1 MTTLLLN
8 PLFFIKNLFTHLW
21 LSVSSVKFYEK
32 VFKKYND
39 YGALYIINLSLIS
52 SIVCTIIFLHNVD
65 KIQDYLKHNIASE
78 RVKNIDF
85 VIKQIP
91 PIEYDG
97 QNITIDSDEPIIIK
111 NKSGSNAL
119 VIDPD
124 NKTKPSDRNKFPL
137 ILLQNKI
144 IISLIN
150 SEGKVQNTFPVKFD
164 QIFGQTPR
172 VLTNEEIESSLAK
185 LLDQVPRVL
194 VYMIFPLTV
203 FLIFLN
209 TFSDKVF
216 FIAMIFLVTKIS
228 GLNLSIKTCIRLT
241 MYASGFYALFQFIFL
256 IAANE
261 YSSIVW
267 IVQSWTSVL
276 MILGILSA
284 TGKNYFFRKN

>member
-1 MTTLLLN
+1 MTTLLSN

-65 KIQDYLKHNIASE
+65 KIQDYLKYNIVLE
-78 RVKNIDF
+78 RVENIDF

-97 QNITIDSDEPIIIK
+97 QNITVDSDEPIIIK
-111 NKSGSNAL
+111 NKNGNNVL

-124 NKTKPSDRNKFPL
+124 NKTKPSDRNKLPL
-137 ILLQNKI
+137 ILSQNKM
-144 IISLIN
+144 IISLID
-150 SEGKVQNTFPVKFD
+150 SEGKVKNTFPIKFD
-164 QIFGQTPR
+164 QIFNQIPR
-172 VLTNEEIESSLAK
+172 VLTNEEIKSSLAK
-185 LLDQVPRVL
+185 LLDQAPRVL
-194 VYMIFPLTV
+194 VYMIFPLTG

-209 TFSDKVF
+209 TFLDKAF
-216 FIAMIFLVTKIS
+216 FIVMIFLVTKIS
-228 GLNLSIKTCIRLT
+228 GLNLSMKTCIRLT

-267 IVQSWTSVL
+267 IVQSWANIL

-284 TGKNYFFRKN
+284 TGKSYFFKKN

>member
-1 MTTLLLN
+1 MTTLLSN

-65 KIQDYLKHNIASE
+65 KIQDYLKYNIVSE
-78 RVKNIDF
+78 RVENIDF

-97 QNITIDSDEPIIIK
+97 QNITVNSDEPIIIK
-111 NKSGSNAL
+111 NKNGNNVL

-137 ILLQNKI
+137 ILSQNKM
-144 IISLIN
+144 IISLID
-150 SEGKVQNTFPVKFD
+150 SEGKVKNTFPIKFD
-164 QIFGQTPR
+164 QIFNQIPR
-172 VLTNEEIESSLAK
+172 VLTNEEIKSSLAK
-185 LLDQVPRVL
+185 LLDQAPRVL
-194 VYMIFPLTV
+194 VYMIFPLTG

-209 TFSDKVF
+209 TFLDKAF
-216 FIAMIFLVTKIS
+216 FIVMIFLVTKIS
-228 GLNLSIKTCIRLT
+228 GLNLSMKTCIRLT

-267 IVQSWTSVL
+267 IVQSWANIL

-284 TGKNYFFRKN
+284 TGKNYFFKKN

>member
-1 MTTLLLN
+1 MTTLLSN

-65 KIQDYLKHNIASE
+65 KIQDYLKYNIVSE
-78 RVKNIDF
+78 RVENIDF

-97 QNITIDSDEPIIIK
+97 QNITVDSDEPIIIK
-111 NKSGSNAL
+111 NKNGNNVL

-137 ILLQNKI
+137 ILSQNKM
-144 IISLIN
+144 IISLID
-150 SEGKVQNTFPVKFD
+150 SEGKVKNTFPIKFD
-164 QIFGQTPR
+164 QIFNQIPR
-172 VLTNEEIESSLAK
+172 VLTNEEIKSSLAK
-185 LLDQVPRVL
+185 LLDQAPRVL
-194 VYMIFPLTV
+194 VYMIFPLTG

-209 TFSDKVF
+209 TFLDKAF
-216 FIAMIFLVTKIS
+216 FIVMIFLVTKIS
-228 GLNLSIKTCIRLT
+228 GLNLSMKTCIRLT

-267 IVQSWTSVL
+267 IVQSWANIL

-284 TGKNYFFRKN
+284 TGKSYFFKKN

>member
-1 MTTLLLN
+1 M
-8 PLFFIKNLFTHLW
+8 
-21 LSVSSVKFYEK
+21 KFYEK

-65 KIQDYLKHNIASE
+65 KIQDYLKYNIVSE
-78 RVKNIDF
+78 RVENIDF

-97 QNITIDSDEPIIIK
+97 QNITVDSDEPIIIK
-111 NKSGSNAL
+111 NKNGNNVL

-137 ILLQNKI
+137 ILSQNKM
-144 IISLIN
+144 IISLID
-150 SEGKVQNTFPVKFD
+150 SEGKVKNTFPIKFD
-164 QIFGQTPR
+164 QIFNQIPR
-172 VLTNEEIESSLAK
+172 VLTNEEIKSSLAK
-185 LLDQVPRVL
+185 LLDQAPRVL
-194 VYMIFPLTV
+194 VYMIFPLTG

-209 TFSDKVF
+209 TFLDKAF
-216 FIAMIFLVTKIS
+216 FIVMIFLVTKIS
-228 GLNLSIKTCIRLT
+228 GLNLSMKTCIRLT

-267 IVQSWTSVL
+267 IVQSWANIL

-284 TGKNYFFRKN
+284 TGKSYFFKKN